1 MSLYADSSAVLKRY
15 LDEPDSESARALL
28 QSDPSLLTAR
38 LTIVEVR
45 RNLGIHLADEQ
56 AAQARRAF
64 SEDLPAFSIVEV
76 DETTCSLAAS
86 IAETTGVRSLD
97 SFHLAAARRAGGEG
111 LSFLTFDLRQA
122 QAARSLGFTVLGA

>member
-15 LDEPDSESARALL
+15 LNEPDSDAARALL

-38 LTIVEVR
+38 LTIIEVR
-45 RNLGIHLADEQ
+45 RNLGIHLADDET
-56 AAQARRAF
+56 AQARRAF
-64 SEDLPAFSIVEV
+64 AEDLSAFSIVEL

-86 IAETTGVRSLD
+86 IAETTGVGSIDSL
-97 SFHLAAARRAGGEG
+97 HLATAQRAGREG

-122 QAARSLGFTVLGA
+122 QAARSLGFTVLGV

>member
-1 MSLYADSSAVLKRY
+1 LSLYADSSAILKRY
-15 LDEPDSESARALL
+15 LDEPDSDAARALL

-38 LTIVEVR
+38 LTIIEIR
-45 RNLGIHLADEQ
+45 RNLGIHLADAE

-64 SEDLPAFSIVEV
+64 AEDLPAFSIIEL

-97 SFHLAAARRAGGEG
+97 SLHLAAAQRAGREG